1 MKKISQLLLVGLLLP
16 AVVQAQTS
24 AIGRRQAVCRSMERQ
39 GLVNVKRAVPS
50 VKVALILARYPPYNE
65 MRMEYACLASLWTKN
80 KTKTKVK
87 EEEIRQKSGRRKDET
102 KR

>member
-50 VKVALILARYPPYNE
+50 VK
-65 MRMEYACLASLWTKN
+65 
-80 KTKTKVK
+80 
-87 EEEIRQKSGRRKDET
+87 
-102 KR
+102 